1 MVKVKK
7 RERIEALEA
16 IRQQINKVKE
26 AKDRR
31 KTAAEMLSDHLEANQ
46 LYKAVELA
54 KTALAEAKE
63 KLFNDLASDEEY
75 IQLKDN
81 FDDQKYT
88 QGTEEE
94 ILAAEVLQYREDFE
108 AKAVQIDEESE
119 RPIIL
124 KASLGKKQDLQ
135 MDLLDELADKK
146 EQEEL
151 GL

>member
-1 MVKVKK
+1 MVKKGK
-7 RERIEALEA
+7 RQRIEALEA
-16 IRQQINKVKE
+16 IRLQIQKVNE
-26 AKDRR
+26 AKAKR
-31 KTAAEMLSDHLEANQ
+31 KTAAEMLSDHLEANP

-54 KTALAEAKE
+54 KTALSEAKE
-63 KLFNDLASDEEY
+63 KLFNDLASDEQY
-75 IQLKDN
+75 IGLKDN
-81 FDDQKYT
+81 FDDHKYN

-94 ILAAEVLQYREDFE
+94 ILAAEVLEYREEFE
-108 AKAVQIDEESE
+108 AKAVQIDEETE

-135 MDLLDELADKK
+135 MDLLDELAAKK